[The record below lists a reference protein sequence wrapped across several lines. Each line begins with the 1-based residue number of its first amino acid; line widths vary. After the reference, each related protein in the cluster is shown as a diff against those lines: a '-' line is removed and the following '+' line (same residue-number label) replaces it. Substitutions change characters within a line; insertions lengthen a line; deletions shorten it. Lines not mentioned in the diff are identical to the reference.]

1 MLKTLIIT
9 GKWSIIPLRGDN
21 MIKTTA
27 MLLDELQDYR
37 YPANKL
43 ARLVAQG
50 AIFPVVRGLYV
61 SDRRMPG
68 YLLAASIYGPSYLSF
83 DYALS
88 YWHLIPEAVYA
99 FTSATYDKKKKK
111 QFQTPFGLFTYRD
124 VPGSAYPVGIQI
136 VYEGN
141 YSFLIAQPEKAL
153 CDKLYTI
160 SPVANQTAFE
170 TLLFDDLRI
179 DRYTFLQLDR
189 EKLQQI
195 AALYQTSNHRLLAK
209 YLRRRL

>member
-1 MLKTLIIT
+1 
-9 GKWSIIPLRGDN
+9 

-43 ARLVAQG
+43 ARMVEQG
-50 AIFPVVRGLYV
+50 SVFPVVRGLYV
-61 SDRRMPG
+61 SDSKTPG
-68 YLLAASIYGPSYLSF
+68 HLLAASIYGSSYLSF

-99 FTSATYDKKKKK
+99 YTSATYDKKKRK
-111 QFQTPFGLFTYRD
+111 QFKTAFGLFTYRD
-124 VPGSAYPVGIQI
+124 VPKQVFPIGIQI
-136 VYEGN
+136 VKEGS

-160 SPVANQTAFE
+160 SPVANLGALE
-170 TLLFDDLRI
+170 TLLFSDLRI
-179 DRYTFLQLDR
+179 DQVAFFSLDS
-189 EKLQQI
+189 EVLVKM
-195 AALYQTSNHRLLAK
+195 AGKYQTANHKRLIK
-209 YLRRRL
+209 YIQRSQ